1 MLIGEYRDPSPFR
14 HDNKWWL
21 FTTEGIDDRHDTL
34 QLFYADDLLGP
45 WQAHPLSPVIVEDP
59 NIARPGGRV
68 TVFDGRLIRYTQD
81 TFPIYGNKVRAFEI
95 TELTTTTYTEPPV
108 VENPILDADGLG
120 WNAVGMH
127 HIDPHQLPDT
137 TWLAVVDG
145 NGDPDQVDVTNPLIL
160 DNAGSGTS
168 SIGTWY
174 VSGGA
179 DPYGTDSLYANEAGA
194 SYTFSIDLTA
204 PGEYQVFAWWTEWR
218 NRRTSV
224 PYDISDLGGTGTVT
238 VNQQLNGGQ
247 WNRLGSTWNFG
258 ANATIT
264 LRSLGDGT
272 TSADAIMLVPVSN

>member
-1 MLIGEYRDPSPFR
+1 VLIAIGDQSVSAGNTLSFSVSAIDSDGSIPFLSATGLPPNASFV
-14 HDNKWWL
+14 DNSNGTGDFSWPTM
-21 FTTEGIDDRHDTL
+21 FSDTGSYTIT
-34 QLFYADDLLGP
+34 F
-45 WQAHPLSPVIVEDP
+45 
-59 NIARPGGRV
+59 IATDASDAALTSRETI
-68 TVFDGRLIRYTQD
+68 TVS
-81 TFPIYGNKVRAFEI
+81 
-95 TELTTTTYTEPPV
+95 
-108 VENPILDADGLG
+108 
-120 WNAVGMH
+120 
-127 HIDPHQLPDT
+127 
-137 TWLAVVDG
+137 VVDAG
-145 NGDPDQVDVTNPLIL
+145 SALIL

-194 SYTFSIDLTA
+194 SYTFSIDLIT

-264 LRSLGDGT
+264 IRSLGDGT